1 MSQESY
7 RKAMGV
13 VMQQF
18 YQAAL
23 LDTLARAGHRTEKIS
38 EADSR
43 EVFAGTSAPIT
54 GGRVSRGEKLRAMRK
69 LKKLLAERPRSE
81 DTDVQAEKP

>member
-7 RKAMGV
+7 RKAMNV

-23 LDTLARAGHRTEKIS
+23 LDTMHKAGHKAAKIS
-38 EADSR
+38 HAAHR
-43 EVFAGTSAPIT
+43 EVFAGTSHQIT
-54 GGRVSRGEKLRAMRK
+54 SGRVSKGEKLRAMRK
-69 LKKLLAERPRSE
+69 LKKLLGKNPNQVFE
-81 DTDVQAEKP
+81 DDPTGGQ